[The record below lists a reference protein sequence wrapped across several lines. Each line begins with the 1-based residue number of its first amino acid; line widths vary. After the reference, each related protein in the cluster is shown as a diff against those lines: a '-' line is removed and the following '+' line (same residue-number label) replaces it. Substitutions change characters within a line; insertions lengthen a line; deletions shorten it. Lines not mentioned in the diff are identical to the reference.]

1 MWLMWM
7 FSVVIPLGVIHAI
20 VSGEISL
27 GGGSVARSASRIL
40 RFEENP
46 VGFVV
51 MLGALC
57 ILEFML
63 VTALLR
69 IRQEGLSSSTKRR
82 RGSR

>member
-7 FSVVIPLGVIHAI
+7 FSVIIPLGVIHAV
-20 VSGEISL
+20 VSGEVSL
-27 GGGSVARSASRIL
+27 GGGFVARSASRTL

-51 MLGALC
+51 MIGALC

-69 IRQEGLSSSTKRR
+69 TRQEGLSSSTKGR
-82 RGSR
+82 RGLR

>member
-27 GGGSVARSASRIL
+27 GGGSVARSAGRIL